1 MELIKEDELE
11 DSLTVE
17 GEYVSEAYMRESLCW
32 SECLH
37 LPSCYLLFPF
47 EFQDFPEFESV
58 FCREIAFWLE
68 GITSNHMPF
77 IQGRES
83 RL

>member
-58 FCREIAFWLE
+58 FVE
-68 GITSNHMPF
+68 
-77 IQGRES
+77 
-83 RL
+83 RLRSGLRV